1 MRNYKKVVAIT
12 LCVSLLMGTMVL
24 AGETDQKEISNPYI
38 QELNEEVQIDGTN
51 YKYEYDM
58 ENGKRVTFI
67 TNEDTAK
74 TDKLLYDETNGI
86 FYLNGEKIAEI
97 IEESRNDEVQKNSF
111 LKAAPAYTYLGAKS
125 KKISW
130 GKATTAAVLASMIAT
145 VLGYIGGAAI
155 IGAVGATSLG
165 VIASA
170 ASNGVVNAKTYSRK
184 TGKITNYKY
193 IWSFTPSGSRKYGD
207 YKSYLTV

>member
-1 MRNYKKVVAIT
+1 MRNYKKVVATT
-12 LCVSLLMGTMVL
+12 LCVSLLMGTMVF
-24 AGETDQKEISNPYI
+24 AGETDQKEMSNPYI

-58 ENGKRVTFI
+58 EDGNKVTFI
-67 TNEDTAK
+67 TNEDTEK
-74 TDKLLYDETNGI
+74 TDKLLYDETKDI

-97 IEESRNDEVQKNSF
+97 NEESWNGEFQENGF

-130 GKATTAAVLASMIAT
+130 GKAVSVAVLAEVIAAA
-145 VLGYIGGAAI
+145 VGSIGGAAVI
-155 IGAVGATSLG
+155 AAMGSTALG
-165 VIASA
+165 VVAGA
-170 ASNGVVNAKTYSRK
+170 ATNGVVNTKTYSRK

-193 IWSFTPSGSRKYGD
+193 VWSFTPSGSRKYGD
-207 YKSYLTV
+207 YTSYVTV

>member
-1 MRNYKKVVAIT
+1 M
-12 LCVSLLMGTMVL
+12 
-24 AGETDQKEISNPYI
+24 
-38 QELNEEVQIDGTN
+38 
-51 YKYEYDM
+51 
-58 ENGKRVTFI
+58 
-67 TNEDTAK
+67 
-74 TDKLLYDETNGI
+74 YDETNGI

-130 GKATTAAVLASMIAT
+130 GKATTAVVLASMIAT

-155 IGAVGATSLG
+155 IGAVGAASLG
-165 VIASA
+165 VIALA

-184 TGKITNYKY
+184 TKMHLPY
-193 IWSFTPSGSRKYGD
+193 WE
-207 YKSYLTV
+207 

>member
-1 MRNYKKVVAIT
+1 MTKTSSSKLHFTLLLLINIT
-12 LCVSLLMGTMVL
+12 LLSACHSGDLSKENRLTTSVNLSDAPLEINIL
-24 AGETDQKEISNPYI
+24 ETGKSDCIVIKVEDKTVMIDTGLDQ
-38 QELNEEVQIDGTN
+38 
-51 YKYEYDM
+51 
-58 ENGKRVTFI
+58 
-67 TNEDTAK
+67 
-74 TDKLLYDETNGI
+74 
-86 FYLNGEKIAEI
+86 NGEKIAEI

-207 YKSYLTV
+207 YTSYVTV